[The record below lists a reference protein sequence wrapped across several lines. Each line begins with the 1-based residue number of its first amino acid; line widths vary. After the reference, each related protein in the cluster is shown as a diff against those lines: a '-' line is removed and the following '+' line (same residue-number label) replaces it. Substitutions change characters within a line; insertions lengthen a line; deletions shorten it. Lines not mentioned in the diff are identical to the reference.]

1 MTDRESRSALLLPVT
16 LAAVVVYGFDTN
28 VVNVALPAL
37 QHELGAG
44 PVALELV
51 VGGYAFTYAAGLVT
65 GGRLGD
71 LLGHRRMFLLG
82 LAAFTAVS
90 ILCGVAGTA
99 TELVLARL
107 LQGLAAAAMV
117 PQVLALITTSF
128 AGRERLRALAWF
140 GVSGAVSGVLGQ
152 VLGGLLLG
160 ADVFGLGWRAV
171 FLLNL
176 PVGAVVYALAHR
188 VLPRVAQ
195 ARRPAFDA
203 VGVVAV
209 SGALAMALVPL
220 IVGRGA
226 NWPWWTLVLLVA
238 SVPAAALA
246 LTHERRL
253 AARGGDPVLDL
264 TLFTHRTFS
273 AGLGVA
279 VAFMAFFSSNIFVT
293 SLLLQNG
300 LGLTPLQ
307 AGLAFVPFCL
317 LGVVAPL
324 FGGRLV
330 AALGPAAVI
339 RIGCAVDAAAIL
351 LLATLL
357 STDGAAVPVPWLVA
371 GLALIGLGNTLVL
384 PTYLGV
390 TLSAVQPEQ
399 AGAAS
404 GTLNTTQQFAGVA
417 GLAVIGTV
425 FFAALGTDPHAT
437 RYAHAAATTL
447 WIDLALVFAMAIL
460 TTLLPRREPSD
471 GALRMPSMT
480 DRGGRHAGQGRTRG
494 VAGDRAADRGRGPG
508 SRRSAAR

>member
-1 MTDRESRSALLLPVT
+1 MSETEPRRLLLPVT

-37 QHELGAG
+37 ERELDAG

-82 LAAFTAVS
+82 LASFIAASV
-90 ILCGVAGTA
+90 LCGIAGSA

-117 PQVLALITTSF
+117 PQVLALITTNF

-140 GVSGAVSGVLGQ
+140 GVSGAMSGVLGQ
-152 VLGGLLLG
+152 VLGGLLLV
-160 ADVFGLGWRAV
+160 ADVLGLGWRVV

-176 PVGAVVYALAHR
+176 PVGAAVYALAHH
-188 VLPRVAQ
+188 VLPRVAP
-195 ARRPAFDA
+195 ARRPAFDP

-209 SGALAMALVPL
+209 SGALALALVPL
-220 IVGRGA
+220 IVGRGEG
-226 NWPWWTLVLLVA
+226 WPWWTLVLLVA

-246 LTHERRL
+246 LAYERRL
-253 AARGGDPVLDL
+253 ARRGGNPVLDL
-264 TLFTHRTFS
+264 TLFGRRTFS

-279 VAFMAFFSSNIFVT
+279 IAFMAFFGSSIFVT

-300 LGLTPLQ
+300 LGLSPLQ

-324 FGGRLV
+324 LGGRLV

-339 RIGCAVDAAAIL
+339 RIGCAVDAAAIV

-357 STDGAAVPVPWLVA
+357 SIQGGAVAVPVLVA
-371 GLALIGLGNTLVL
+371 GLALIGLGNTLIL

-390 TLSAVQPEQ
+390 TLSAVRPEQ

-404 GTLNTTQQFAGVA
+404 GTLNTTQQFAGAA

-425 FFAALGTDPHAT
+425 FFAALGVEPPASQ
-437 RYAHAAATTL
+437 YAAAAATTL
-447 WIDLALVFAMAIL
+447 WIDLALVVAMAAL
-460 TTLLPRREPSD
+460 TAVIREGAQVQPGRRP
-471 GALRMPSMT
+471 T
-480 DRGGRHAGQGRTRG
+480 
-494 VAGDRAADRGRGPG
+494 
-508 SRRSAAR
+508 

>member
-1 MTDRESRSALLLPVT
+1 MSDPESRSRLLLPVT

-37 QHELGAG
+37 QHELDAG

-51 VGGYAFTYAAGLVT
+51 VGGYAFTYATGLVT

-71 LLGHRRMFLLG
+71 LLGHRRMFLIG
-82 LAAFTAVS
+82 LAAFTAASV
-90 ILCGVAGTA
+90 LCGIAGTSA
-99 TELVLARL
+99 ELVTARL

-117 PQVLALITTSF
+117 PQVLALITTNF
-128 AGRERLRALAWF
+128 AGAERLRALAWF

-152 VLGGLLLG
+152 VAGGLLLV

-176 PVGAVVYALAHR
+176 PVGVAVCALAHR
-188 VLPRVAQ
+188 VLPRAAPV
-195 ARRPAFDA
+195 RRPAFDP

-209 SGALAMALVPL
+209 SGALALALVPL
-220 IVGRGA
+220 VVGRGA
-226 NWPWWTLVLLVA
+226 GWPWWTFVLLTA
-238 SVPAAALA
+238 AVPAAAFA
-246 LTHERRL
+246 VAWERRL
-253 AARGGDPVLDL
+253 ARRGGNPVLDL
-264 TLFTHRTFS
+264 TLFRERTFT

-279 VAFMAFFSSNIFVT
+279 VAFMAFFAGNIFVT

-317 LGVVAPL
+317 LGVAAPL
-324 FGGRLV
+324 LGGRLV
-330 AALGPAAVI
+330 AALGPASVI
-339 RIGCAVDAAAIL
+339 RIGCALDAAAVL
-351 LLATLL
+351 LLAVLL
-357 STDGAAVPVPWLVA
+357 STGGTAVPVPLLVA

-390 TLSAVQPEQ
+390 VLSAVRPEQ

-404 GTLNTTQQFAGVA
+404 GTLNTTQQFAGVT

-425 FFAALGTDPHAT
+425 FFAALGAQPHAAQ
-437 RYAHAAATTL
+437 YAGAAATTL
-447 WIDLALVFAMAIL
+447 WADLALVAAMAAL
-460 TTLLPRREPSD
+460 TTFLPRREPS
-471 GALRMPSMT
+471 GRALRMPSMT
-480 DRGGRHAGQGRTRG
+480 DRGGRDAGQGRTRG
-494 VAGDRAADRGRGPG
+494 VAGDRADDGGRGSG
-508 SRRSAAR
+508 SGRPAAR

>member
-1 MTDRESRSALLLPVT
+1 MLLPVT

-71 LLGHRRMFLLG
+71 LLGHRRMFLVG
-82 LAAFTAVS
+82 LAAFTTASV
-90 ILCGVAGTA
+90 LCGLAGTA
-99 TELVLARL
+99 TELVLARV

-117 PQVLALITTSF
+117 PQVLALITTNF

-140 GVSGAVSGVLGQ
+140 GVSGAMSGVLGQ
-152 VLGGLLLG
+152 VMGGLLLV
-160 ADVFGLGWRAV
+160 ADVFGLGWRAL

-176 PVGAVVYALAHR
+176 PIGAVVYALAHR
-188 VLPRVAQ
+188 VLPHVTP
-195 ARRPAFDA
+195 ARRARFDP

-209 SGALAMALVPL
+209 SGALALALTPL
-220 IVGRGA
+220 IVGRAEG
-226 NWPWWTLVLLVA
+226 WPWWTLALLVA
-238 SVPAAALA
+238 SVPATALA
-246 LTHERRL
+246 LAYERRL
-253 AARGGDPVLDL
+253 ARRGGDPVLDL
-264 TLFTHRTFS
+264 TLFAHRTFT

-279 VAFMAFFSSNIFVT
+279 VAFMAFFGSSIFVT

-300 LGLTPLQ
+300 LGLSPLE

-324 FGGRLV
+324 LGGRLV

-339 RIGCAVDAAAIL
+339 RIGCAIDAAAIV

-357 STDGAAVPVPWLVA
+357 STDGGAVAVPWLVT

-390 TLSAVQPEQ
+390 ALSAVRPDQ

-404 GTLNTTQQFAGVA
+404 GTLNTTQQFAGA
-417 GLAVIGTV
+417 TGLAVIGTV
-425 FFAALGTDPHAT
+425 FFTVLGADPHAS
-437 RYAHAAATTL
+437 RYADAAATTL
-447 WIDLALVFAMAIL
+447 WIDLALVAAMAAL
-460 TTLLPRREPSD
+460 TALLPRREPSD
-471 GALRMPSMT
+471 GALRIPPMT
-480 DRGGRHAGQGRTRG
+480 DRGGRDAGQG
-494 VAGDRAADRGRGPG
+494 
-508 SRRSAAR
+508 

>member
-1 MTDRESRSALLLPVT
+1 MSEKDRSWNVLLLPVT

-37 QHELGAG
+37 QRELGAG

-51 VGGYAFTYAAGLVT
+51 VGGYAFAYAAGLVT

-82 LAAFTAVS
+82 LAAFTGASV
-90 ILCGVAGTA
+90 LCGLAGTA

-117 PQVLALITTSF
+117 PQVLALITTNF
-128 AGRERLRALAWF
+128 GGPQRLRALAWF
-140 GVSGAVSGVLGQ
+140 GVSGAMSGVLGQ
-152 VLGGLLLG
+152 VLGGLLLV

-188 VLPRVAQ
+188 VLPRMAP
-195 ARRPAFDA
+195 ARRPAFDPA
-203 VGVVAV
+203 GVVAV
-209 SGALAMALVPL
+209 SGALALALVPL
-220 IVGRGA
+220 IVGRAEG
-226 NWPWWTLVLLVA
+226 WPWWTLVLLVA

-246 LTHERRL
+246 LAYERRL
-253 AARGGDPVLDL
+253 ARRGGNPVLDL
-264 TLFTHRTFS
+264 TLFGHRSFS

-279 VAFMAFFSSNIFVT
+279 VAFMAFFGSSIFVT

-300 LGLTPLQ
+300 LGLSPLQ

-324 FGGRLV
+324 LGGRLV
-330 AALGPAAVI
+330 AAIGPAAVI
-339 RIGCAVDAAAIL
+339 RIGCAVDAAAIVL
-351 LLATLL
+351 MATLL
-357 STDGAAVPVPWLVA
+357 STRGAVVDVPWLVV
-371 GLALIGLGNTLVL
+371 GLALIGLGNTLIL

-390 TLSAVQPEQ
+390 TLAAVRPEQ

-404 GTLNTTQQFAGVA
+404 GTLNTTQQFAGAA
-417 GLAVIGTV
+417 GLAVIGTI
-425 FFAALGTDPHAT
+425 FFAALGADPHAPQ
-437 RYAHAAATTL
+437 YAGAAATTL
-447 WIDLALVFAMAIL
+447 WIDLALVAAMAGL
-460 TTLLPRREPSD
+460 TVLVPRP
-471 GALRMPSMT
+471 AP
-480 DRGGRHAGQGRTRG
+480 
-494 VAGDRAADRGRGPG
+494 RGRAVG
-508 SRRSAAR
+508 SISR